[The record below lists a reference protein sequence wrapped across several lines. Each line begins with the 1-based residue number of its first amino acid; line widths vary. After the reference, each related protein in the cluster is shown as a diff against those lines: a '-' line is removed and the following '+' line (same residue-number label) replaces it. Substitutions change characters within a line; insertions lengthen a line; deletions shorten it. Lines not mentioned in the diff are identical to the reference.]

1 MNTKNILK
9 SLAFAMLMPAMLF
22 TTSCGNED
30 EAIIT
35 MIDADSGE
43 EYQFALVDD
52 FEYKDQSYCVLVT
65 MDEEDPEMV
74 ITKVV
79 TMENGEEGLMS
90 LDESEA
96 DEIYA
101 EYDRLCDEA
110 ELEDEED
117 YSDEEN

>member
-1 MNTKNILK
+1 
-9 SLAFAMLMPAMLF
+9 MLF
-22 TTSCGNED
+22 NCEKNCDDCNLNCAEGSEECMNED

-65 MDEEDPEMV
+65 TDEEEPEMV